1 MPLKS
6 QDDIYAF
13 FEEESGY
20 EFVRF
25 YNENFEAGDRV
36 YYYYY
41 PFQEVCGKGNGIT
54 TFPFK
59 IANCFMVAVQKMI
72 KFTRNK
78 DIRSQKGSN
87 WFSITDDLARY
98 VLSKKQRIKKVF
110 FATYCADEIFL
121 QTLIWNSGFK
131 DKLFHNKFDNDMH
144 AIMRLIIWEKNGP
157 HVFTMEDKE
166 MLEATE
172 FLFGRK
178 FDVSVD
184 EKIIASVRQ
193 RVLCNQKNWE
203 E

>member
-1 MPLKS
+1 MGGYSQIATELVLLETACARGKYSYYHLLSGQDLPLKS

-36 YYYYY
+36 YYYY

-78 DIRSQKGSN
+78 DIRFQKGSN
-87 WFSITDDLARY
+87 WFSITDNLARY
-98 VLSKKQRIKKVF
+98 VLSKKQWIKKVF
-110 FATYCADEIFL
+110 FCYL
-121 QTLIWNSGFK
+121 
-131 DKLFHNKFDNDMH
+131 
-144 AIMRLIIWEKNGP
+144 
-157 HVFTMEDKE
+157 
-166 MLEATE
+166 
-172 FLFGRK
+172 
-178 FDVSVD
+178 
-184 EKIIASVRQ
+184 
-193 RVLCNQKNWE
+193 LCG
-203 E
+203 